1 MAKKYTKKKRGGNT
15 DNLQIHFNELEMIVE
30 KINSDVKE
38 LRNQMQNME
47 SNNVEQENE
56 NSNVEENLGENEES
70 GKSQEPEEPEEFGES
85 EEKDLSEK
93 KEEIM
98 ELINKANKM
107 LYVDDNCNLK
117 MKQKPCSTGKDTLDG
132 FERALNKDDF
142 NDSKANALK
151 INVENYVNKIKND
164 LGIKGGRGR
173 KTKKMRKHR
182 KKMTR
187 KMK

>member
-1 MAKKYTKKKRGGNT
+1 MVKKYTKNKRGGNT

-38 LRNQMQNME
+38 LKNQMQNIE
-47 SNNVEQENE
+47 SNNVEEK
-56 NSNVEENLGENEES
+56 STVEENLGENKEYE
-70 GKSQEPEEPEEFGES
+70 KPEEPEEFGESEVS

-132 FERALNKDDF
+132 FERALNKSDF

-164 LGIKGGRGR
+164 LGIKGGRIR

-187 KMK
+187 KRN

>member
-1 MAKKYTKKKRGGNT
+1 MVKKYTKKKRGGNT
-15 DNLQIHFNELEMIVE
+15 DNLQVHFNELEMIVE
-30 KINSDVKE
+30 KINTDVKE
-38 LRNQMQNME
+38 LKNQMQNIE
-47 SNNVEQENE
+47 STNVEEE
-56 NSNVEENLGENEES
+56 EEKENLGENEE
-70 GKSQEPEEPEEFGES
+70 PEKMEEFGENEFS

-151 INVENYVNKIKND
+151 INVENYVNKIRSD
-164 LGIKGGRGR
+164 LGIKGGRVR

-187 KMK
+187 KRK